1 MIPVAVAERIV
12 ETELSFPIPEAM
24 REVLPRKRHKP
35 LSNVAENLLMFSTL
49 VFLGL
54 VLTCLHANILR
65 TAYHADQLE
74 KEALETQKEISQ
86 VQSRISQLTAV
97 VALERLATQHHRKRV
112 ERHEID
118 DLTLPPHQWRR
129 AVVPVEKGKTAKGRT

>member
-12 ETELSFPIPEAM
+12 EAELSFPIPEATTDM
-24 REVLPRKRHKP
+24 IPRKRHKP
-35 LSNVAENLLMFSTL
+35 LSNVAENMLMFSTL

-65 TAYHADQLE
+65 TAYTVDRLE
-74 KEALETQKEISQ
+74 KEALKTQKEISQ

-97 VALERLATQHHRKRV
+97 VALERLAAQHNRKRV

-118 DLTLPPHQWRR
+118 DLTLPPHKWRR
-129 AVVPVEKGKTAKGRT
+129 AVTPATKDRTAKGRT